1 MGQRAKLSD
10 RNERELPTWDSWT
23 DSPVESWMAEDSLD
37 RAAER
42 EARAILAETEP
53 RQEQG
58 MSGHWPCGRPNQ
70 AWQGGGGC
78 YDESGYLS
86 GAGWGA
92 HTPPPRALPR

>member
-10 RNERELPTWDSWT
+10 LQDWTKANPDRMASSELEQTFSR
-23 DSPVESWMAEDSLD
+23 L
-37 RAAER
+37 AER

-70 AWQGGGGC
+70 AWQAERLC

-86 GAGWGA
+86 GTGWMA
-92 HTPPPRALPR
+92 HAALAESLAAFCEE